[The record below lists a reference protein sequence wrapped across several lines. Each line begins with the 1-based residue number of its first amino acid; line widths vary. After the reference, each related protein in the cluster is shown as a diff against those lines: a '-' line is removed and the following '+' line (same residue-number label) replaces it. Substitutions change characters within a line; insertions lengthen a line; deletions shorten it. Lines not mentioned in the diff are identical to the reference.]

1 MKLSTTTLG
10 CPAWSLDEIIKN
22 CSEYGLAGI
31 DFRGMQDVL
40 DVTQLPEFTSGVN
53 ETKRKLVDAG
63 LQVSGISSSIRV
75 CVSEKLQD
83 NIEEAKRTIAA
94 VKALDCTQIRVFG
107 AGDSAVHSKEQLAD
121 IGRDTIEKILQLDG
135 ARDIKWVFETHDE
148 WIKAVDCK
156 LLLDRIPDPAFGVLW
171 DMGHTARVGGETP
184 AETYAAVGPRTFY
197 THVKDAVFD
206 ETHARAMKDG
216 WRYVPPGTGQ
226 LPLAEAIALLK
237 ENNYDGWIMFEHE
250 KRWHDEL
257 EEPEVIFPQFVG
269 WARPLIG

>member
-31 DFRGMQDVL
+31 DFRGVQDVL

-107 AGDSAVHSKEQLAD
+107 AGDSAAHSKEQLAD

-184 AETYAAVGPRTFY
+184 AETYAAVGSRTFY

-257 EEPEVIFPQFVG
+257 EEPEVIFRSSSAG
-269 WARPLIG
+269 RGR

>member
-10 CPAWSLDEIIKN
+10 CPACSLDEIIKN

-31 DFRGMQDVL
+31 DFRGVQDVL

-107 AGDSAVHSKEQLAD
+107 AGDSAAHSKEQLAD

-184 AETYAAVGPRTFY
+184 AETYAAVGSRTFY

>member
-10 CPAWSLDEIIKN
+10 CPAWSLDEIIAN
-22 CSEYGLAGI
+22 CSEYGLDGI
-31 DFRGMQDVL
+31 DFRGVQDTL
-40 DVTQLPEFTSGVN
+40 DVTQMAEFTSGVS
-53 ETKRKLVDAG
+53 ETKRKLGDAG
-63 LQVSGISSSIRV
+63 LEVSGISSSIRV
-75 CVSEKLQD
+75 CVPEKLED
-83 NIEEAKRTIAA
+83 NLEEAKRTIAA
-94 VKALDCTQIRVFG
+94 VKALDCAQIRVFG
-107 AGDSAVHSKEQLAD
+107 AGDSETHSKEALAD
-121 IGRDTIEKILQLDG
+121 MGRETIEKILLLDG
-135 ARDIKWVFETHDE
+135 ARDLKWVFETHDE

-171 DMGHTARVGGETP
+171 DMGHTARVGDETP
-184 AETYAAVGPRTFY
+184 AETYAAVGGRTFY
-197 THVKDAVFD
+197 THVKDAIFD
-206 ETHARAMKDG
+206 EAHAEAMKDG

-250 KRWHDEL
+250 KRWHAEL

>member
-31 DFRGMQDVL
+31 DFRGVQDVL

-53 ETKRKLVDAG
+53 ETKRKLADAG

-75 CVSEKLQD
+75 CVPEKLQD
-83 NIEEAKRTIAA
+83 NLEEAKRTIAA
-94 VKALDCTQIRVFG
+94 VKALDCTQVRVFG

-206 ETHARAMKDG
+206 ETHVRAMKDG

-237 ENNYDGWIMFEHE
+237 ENDYDGWIMFEHE

-257 EEPEVIFPQFVG
+257 EDPEVIFPQFVG

>member
-31 DFRGMQDVL
+31 DFRGVQDVL
-40 DVTQLPEFTSGVN
+40 DVTELPEFTSGVN

-121 IGRDTIEKILQLDG
+121 IGRDTIERILQLDG

-257 EEPEVIFPQFVG
+257 EDPEVIFPQFVG

>member
-31 DFRGMQDVL
+31 DFRGVQDTL
-40 DVTQLPEFTSGVN
+40 DVTQLPEFTSSVN

-75 CVSEKLQD
+75 CVPEKLQD
-83 NIEEAKRTIAA
+83 NLEEAKRTIAA
-94 VKALDCTQIRVFG
+94 VKALDCTQVRVFG

-206 ETHARAMKDG
+206 ETHVRAMKDG

>member
-31 DFRGMQDVL
+31 DFRGVQDVL

-107 AGDSAVHSKEQLAD
+107 AGDSAAHSKEQLAD

-184 AETYAAVGPRTFY
+184 AETYAAVGSRTFY